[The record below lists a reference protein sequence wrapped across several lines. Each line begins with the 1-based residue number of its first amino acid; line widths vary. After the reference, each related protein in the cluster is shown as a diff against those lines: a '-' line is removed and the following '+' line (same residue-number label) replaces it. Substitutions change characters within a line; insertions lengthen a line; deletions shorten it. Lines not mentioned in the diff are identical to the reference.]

1 MGRAGEV
8 PEGTTDSTRTEAPTT
23 WKSYMMCVF
32 AAFGGVFFGYD
43 SGYISGVLAMPYFI
57 HRQTGLPFP
66 AAGDV
71 AANNAFVVCIFY
83 ISIYIYQWPCITE
96 FKLPC
101 ILYTR

>member
-1 MGRAGEV
+1 MGGGSV
-8 PEGTTDSTRTEAPTT
+8 PAGTTDSSRTEAPTT

-57 HRQTGLPFP
+57 NQQTGLPIP

-71 AANNAFVVCIFY
+71 AATSAFVVCTLFH
-83 ISIYIYQWPCITE
+83 SAFDS
-96 FKLPC
+96 FK
-101 ILYTR
+101 RR